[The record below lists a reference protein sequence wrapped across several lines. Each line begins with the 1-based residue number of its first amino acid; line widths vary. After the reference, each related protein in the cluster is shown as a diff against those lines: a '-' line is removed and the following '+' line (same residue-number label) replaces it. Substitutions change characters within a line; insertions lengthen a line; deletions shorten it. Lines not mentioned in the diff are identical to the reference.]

1 MIESGKRS
9 ERRACALVGL
19 SRDAYRNPATS
30 SASNT
35 ALADAIKEVA
45 LQRRRWGYRLIG
57 DYLRPTHRANHK
69 RIWRLYK
76 ELGLQVRKRRK
87 KKSGSARVPLVAASA
102 IGQTW
107 SLDFVSDALDSG
119 RRIKCL
125 VVADDYSH
133 ECVQLACDFGMGA
146 QYVTRMLDE
155 AARFR
160 GYPKAIR
167 TDNGPEFTA
176 RAFMAWCQAHGIEHI
191 LIQPG
196 KPMQNGYIESLNDT
210 LRDECLNEHVF
221 MTLKQARGY
230 LAQWRQDYN
239 QIRPHSSCQRMPP
252 ALFAAK
258 MRQSQAQAQEQA
270 KHRGDKCDS
279 HSAAHAVGTTRLPTA
294 QGCGQAAMPLPAL
307 PPLQAEALCVDGLTP
322 TATAHTPLAPPC
334 CLQDSMQ

>member
-1 MIESGKRS
+1 VQLIIEQGERS
-9 ERRACALVGL
+9 ERRACTLVGL
-19 SRDAYRNPATS
+19 SRDAYRNPATN
-30 SASNT
+30 SASNA
-35 ALADAIKEVA
+35 ALAEAIKQVA
-45 LQRRRWGYRLIG
+45 HERRRWGYRLIG
-57 DYLRPTHRANHK
+57 DYLRPKHGANHK

-87 KKSGSARVPLVAASA
+87 KKSGSTRVPLVAAQYA
-102 IGQTW
+102 NQTW
-107 SLDFVSDALDSG
+107 SMDFVSDALDSG

-125 VVADDYSH
+125 VVADDYTH

-176 RAFMAWCQAHGIEHI
+176 RAFMAWCQEHSIEHI

-196 KPMQNGYIESLNDT
+196 RPMQNAYVESLNDT

-221 MTLKQARGY
+221 VTLKQAR
-230 LAQWRQDYN
+230 LQLSQWRDDYN

-258 MRQSQAQAQEQA
+258 MREQQASNS
-270 KHRGDKCDS
+270 DS
-279 HSAAHAVGTTRLPTA
+279 TTAAHAVGTTRLPTA
-294 QGCGQAAMPLPAL
+294 QGCGQAAKPLPEL
-307 PPLQAEALCVDGLTP
+307 TPLQADALCVDGLTP
-322 TATAHTPLAPPC
+322 AATAHTELVPPC
-334 CLQDSMQ
+334 LKDSMQ